1 MIQCKVSRIP
11 RTVRTV
17 PERDKNSVMGL
28 AAIRNMHKHIVLGGT
43 FDRFHAGHE
52 KFVNTALENGESITV
67 GITTELL
74 YRHKVLASCIE
85 PYEVREQSVAC
96 YIKKNRKKH
105 TVFRTVPL
113 TDVYGTAVTDE
124 TADAIVVTEA
134 TRKGADAINGKR
146 KELGKKP
153 LNVIVAPLVK
163 GEDGRVISSERI
175 RYGDID
181 RAGVNYY
188 ERLAG
193 RGDLSLPENR
203 RTALREPLGDV
214 FPGSFAEKQ
223 RVVKELLNTIEK
235 RKPPAV
241 YSIGDIITRSLQKAG
256 FVPAVSVV
264 DGKSRREALKAEDV
278 LQFESGSG
286 EVYPNAAGTISNRAV
301 VQLKQLRDRYMNDR
315 VSGIMRVD
323 GEEDLLALPV
333 ILIAPMG
340 SIVLYGQYELGV
352 VSVRVTEAVKN
363 RVQELLDGFTGVR

>member
-1 MIQCKVSRIP
+1 MIQCKVSRTAEP
-11 RTVRTV
+11 VRTV
-17 PERDKNSVMGL
+17 PERDKNSVKGL
-28 AAIRNMHKHIVLGGT
+28 AAIRNMHRHIVLGGT

-52 KFVNTALENGESITV
+52 EFVKTALENGERITV
-67 GITTELL
+67 GITTERL
-74 YRHKVLASCIE
+74 YRHKLLASCIE
-85 PYEVREQSVAC
+85 PYEVREQSAASH
-96 YIKKNRKKH
+96 IRKNRKKD
-105 TVFRTVPL
+105 TEFRTIPL

-163 GEDGRVISSERI
+163 GEDGKVISSERI
-175 RYGDID
+175 RYGDIN

-203 RTALREPLGDV
+203 RTALREPLGDI

-223 RVVKELLNTIEK
+223 SVVKELLNTIEK
-235 RKPPAV
+235 RKPPAIF
-241 YSIGDIITRSLQKAG
+241 SIGDIITRSLQKEG

-278 LQFESGSG
+278 LLFESVSG
-286 EVYPNAAGTISNRAV
+286 EVYPNAAGTIASRAV
-301 VQLKQLRDRYMNDR
+301 LRLKQLRDGYMNDK
-315 VSGIMRVD
+315 VHGIMLVD
-323 GEEDLLALPV
+323 GEEDLLALPA
-333 ILIAPMG
+333 ILIAPIG
-340 SIVLYGQYELGV
+340 SIVAYGQYDLGV
-352 VSVRVTEAVKN
+352 VSVTVTETVKN
-363 RVQELLDGFTGVR
+363 RVQELLDGFEAIA